1 MAGAVAEAGTFDAL
15 LKDKKA
21 IRKMICAWR
30 EGLELCQRYGIPKHR
45 YKPTKYLSLPLF
57 LLVPVMKFMLSQ
69 PFGCRN
75 DHKSYA
81 FRLCRVG

>member
-1 MAGAVAEAGTFDAL
+1 MAGAVAEAGSFDAL

-45 YKPTKYLSLPLF
+45 YKPTNIYPCPYFSWF
-57 LLVPVMKFMLSQ
+57 Q
-69 PFGCRN
+69 
-75 DHKSYA
+75 
-81 FRLCRVG
+81 